1 MPMSGRRAALV
12 LFKAGTVNVTPEV
25 PSERV
30 AIIVFLLCKGRKFTT
45 MEVAELC
52 GVTRRG
58 AYAIMARI
66 SRVLPLT
73 LDNGTW
79 YEYHPSEEPDEV
91 EERGVPHVVLQ

>member
-1 MPMSGRRAALV
+1 M
-12 LFKAGTVNVTPEV
+12 NVTPEV

-79 YEYHPSEEPDEV
+79 YEFHPSEEPDET
-91 EERGVPHVVLQ
+91 EERSVPHVVLS